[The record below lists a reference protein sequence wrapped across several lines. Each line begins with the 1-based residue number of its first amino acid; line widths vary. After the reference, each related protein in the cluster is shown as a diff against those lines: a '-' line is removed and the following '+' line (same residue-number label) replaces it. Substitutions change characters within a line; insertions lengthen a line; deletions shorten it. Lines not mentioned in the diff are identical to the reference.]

1 MVRADVNS
9 TEKLPRKQGSRRLF
23 KSIACLRGIDVF
35 ATDSRDVERDAVFLL
50 SLDDSGYAVM

>member
-1 MVRADVNS
+1 MNS

-35 ATDSRDVERDAVFLL
+35 ATDSRDVERDAVFLR
-50 SLDDSGYAVM
+50 SFDDSGYAIM